1 MPDAP
6 GPFPAPL
13 TPGPLTPAM
22 TMAGRCVRLSRRD
35 GDALMTSLML
45 PLMLMLVF
53 IYFFG
58 GAIDTG
64 TRYVNYVVPG
74 ILVLCAAFGA
84 AGTAVRVSED
94 MKSGIID
101 RFRSLDIGG
110 TAVIAGHVTASTL
123 RNLLATVLVLGV
135 GLLIGFRPSASAA
148 GWLAAAGVL
157 LAFLVA
163 LSWFSAAVGLLAGTP
178 EAASGFTFL
187 MMFLPYPSSAFVRI
201 DTMPTWLHG
210 FADHQPVTPL
220 IESLRGLLHD
230 QPVGSAPWLALAWCG
245 GILAVAVV
253 LSALLFR
260 VRTR

>member
-1 MPDAP
+1 MSDAP
-6 GPFPAPL
+6 GPFIPAL
-13 TPGPLTPAM
+13 

-35 GDALMTSLML
+35 GDALVTSLML

-64 TRYVNYVVPG
+64 TQYVNYVVPG

-110 TAVIAGHVTASTL
+110 TSVIAGHVAASTL
-123 RNLLATVLVLGV
+123 RNLLATALVLGV
-135 GLLIGFRPSASAA
+135 GLLIGFRPSATAA
-148 GWLAAAGVL
+148 GWLAAVGVL
-157 LAFLVA
+157 LVFLVA
-163 LSWFSAAVGLLAGTP
+163 LSWLSAAVGLLARTP
-178 EAASGFTFL
+178 EAAGGFTFV
-187 MMFLPYPSSAFVRI
+187 MMFLPYPSSAFVPI
-201 DTMPTWLHG
+201 DTMPSWLHG

-230 QPVGSAPWLALAWCG
+230 QPVGSSPWVALAWCG
-245 GILAVAVV
+245 GILAVAVALSRV
-253 LSALLFR
+253 LFAA
-260 VRTR
+260 RTR